1 MAIYKR
7 GYRAWTGP
15 LTPEWSRFLVVSR
28 YAWRGLF
35 RSRLLTAFFVL
46 CFFYPVGAIAT
57 LYINHSPSVLSTF
70 HLGQSSLMEISGQ
83 FFFIFLTVQGTLA
96 FFLATFVGP
105 GLVSPDLANGALPL
119 YLCRPFSR
127 AEYVL
132 GKMFVQFLLLSLVTW
147 APGLL
152 LFFVQ
157 STLEGAGWMNAHWWI
172 LRALVLGSL
181 VWILVLSLL
190 TLALSAWVKWK
201 IAAAGLMLA
210 IVFIGAGFAQ
220 AINNILR
227 TSGGTVVDLGSLI
240 TRVWCSLFRVESNVQ
255 LSPGA
260 AWITLLVISG
270 LCLLLLTKKLRA
282 YEVVK

>member
-15 LTPEWSRFLVVSR
+15 LTPTWSRFLVVSR

-46 CFFYPVGAIAT
+46 CFFYPAGAIAT

-70 HLGQSSLMEISGQ
+70 RVGQTSLMEIGGQ
-83 FFFIFLTVQGTLA
+83 FFFIFLCVQGSLA

-105 GLVSPDLANGALPL
+105 GLVSPDLTNGALPL
-119 YLCRPFSR
+119 YFCRPFSR
-127 AEYVL
+127 AEYVA

-147 APGLL
+147 LPGLL
-152 LFFVQ
+152 LFFIQ
-157 STLEGAGWMNAHWWI
+157 STLEGTAWMSANSWI
-172 LRALVLGSL
+172 ARSLVLGSL
-181 VWILVLSLL
+181 IWILILSLM

-210 IVFIGAGFAQ
+210 IIFLGSGFGQ

-227 TSGGTVVDLGSLI
+227 TTWGTVIDVGSLI
-240 TRVWCSLFRVESNVQ
+240 ARIWCDLFRVESNVR

-260 AWITLLVISG
+260 AWIALLVICAC
-270 LCLLLLTKKLRA
+270 CLWLLTKKLRA
-282 YEVVK
+282 YEVIK